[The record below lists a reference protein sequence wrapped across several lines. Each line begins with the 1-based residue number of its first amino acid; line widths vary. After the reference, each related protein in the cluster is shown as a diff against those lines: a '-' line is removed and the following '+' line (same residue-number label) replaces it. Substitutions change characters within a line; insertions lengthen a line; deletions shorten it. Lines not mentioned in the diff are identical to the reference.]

1 MAGFENP
8 LDRWNERFSAEGY
21 LFGDAPNA
29 WLAGQAA
36 RLRPGNA
43 LSIADGEGRNSVW
56 LAQQGLQV
64 EAFDFSPVA
73 VAKAR
78 QLAASRGVAVDFH
91 CAPWQDF
98 GWGQDRF
105 DNVVG
110 IFFQFADPGERTEL
124 FARMDQALRPGSM
137 LFILGYGRDQLRYN
151 TGGPGKLAHLY
162 DEDLLRKAFPGHD
175 VLESRHFVDVIH
187 EGSGHSGPS
196 DLVGFV
202 SRKPG

>member
-29 WLAGQAA
+29 WLAGQRA
-36 RLRPGNA
+36 RLRPGKA

-78 QLAASRGVAVDFH
+78 QLAAGRGVAVDFH
-91 CAPWQDF
+91 CERWQDF
-98 GWGQDRF
+98 RWGQDRF

-110 IFFQFADPGERTEL
+110 IFFQFADPAERAEL
-124 FARMDQALRPGSM
+124 FARMDQALRPGGI

-151 TGGPGKLAHLY
+151 TGGPGKLEHLY
-162 DEDLLRKAFPGHD
+162 DEDLLRKAFPRHE
-175 VLESRHFVDVIH
+175 VLELRHFTDVIH